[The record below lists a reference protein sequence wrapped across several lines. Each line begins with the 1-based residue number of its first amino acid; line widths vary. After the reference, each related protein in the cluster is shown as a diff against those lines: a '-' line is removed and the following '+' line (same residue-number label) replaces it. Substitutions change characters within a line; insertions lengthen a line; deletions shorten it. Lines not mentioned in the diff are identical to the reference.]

1 MTAKYVL
8 SITPT
13 EQGYATNP
21 AWKLGTSISVYSRE
35 ELERRLAAAKVAE
48 RAGEISAVSVR
59 ELTHAEQL
67 EAERCRRLYV
77 RRQQER
83 ARAQQRG
90 HSRER

>member
-13 EQGYATNP
+13 ERGYENNP
-21 AWKLGTSISVYSRE
+21 AWKLGTAISVYSRQ
-35 ELERRLAAAKVAE
+35 ELDTRLAAAKVAE

-59 ELTHAEQL
+59 ALTHAEQL
-67 EAERCRRLYV
+67 EAERCRRLHV

-83 ARAQQRG
+83 ARAQQRS